1 MNAQIITPQFRCDER
16 EAQLREAVEHEQWL
30 VDIAIESLH
39 AAIRELEDYRRAHAK
54 CEVF

>member
-1 MNAQIITPQFRCDER
+1 MNAEIITPQFRCDER

-30 VDIAIESLH
+30 VDIAIENLH